1 MAKHNELGKEGEN
14 AAAEYLMSKGYSIRH
29 RNWHSGKRELDIVAQ
44 KDGEL
49 IVVEVKTRRNEEFG
63 KPEEA
68 ITDRKIRNII
78 ISTDTYIKRFEID
91 LPVRFDIITVTGTEP
106 PFHIEHIQEA
116 FLWKNCFHADHPFL
130 DLFHQLY
137 YTLGRTICKIYISY
151 H

>member
-1 MAKHNELGKEGEN
+1 LGT
-14 AAAEYLMSKGYSIRH
+14 
-29 RNWHSGKRELDIVAQ
+29 
-44 KDGEL
+44 DGEL

-116 FLWKNCFHADHPFL
+116 FLPPVW
-130 DLFHQLY
+130 
-137 YTLGRTICKIYISY
+137 
-151 H
+151 